1 MICSGWCEVE
11 QSWPG
16 RPGNSSC
23 CHSEW
28 SPWYELQSSFCIS
41 LNRDDYLWSLNAFFF
56 ISISLILIV
65 FSVNSPRGP
74 WWTASGNQI
83 SRPAAAWL
91 GGGLILN
98 AMSNND
104 EIILWWPFVY
114 IKWRINLN
122 WRGQVC
128 KREEVAL
135 GIFCS
140 WRRSFE
146 SGPHPFIPRTLVLH
160 RVKFSKTLICWVR
173 LYILAHYSVKSSCW
187 S

>member
-1 MICSGWCEVE
+1 MWSGAKLT
-11 QSWPG
+11 
-16 RPGNSSC
+16 
-23 CHSEW
+23 W
-28 SPWYELQSSFCIS
+28 STRKLQLLPLRMKSLVWVAIIFCIS
-41 LNRDDYLWSLNAFFF
+41 LNLDDYLWSLNAFSF

-135 GIFCS
+135 AIFCS
-140 WRRSFE
+140 WPRSFE

-173 LYILAHYSVKSSCW
+173 LYVLAHYSVKSSCW